1 MQSTK
6 QNLALSSKF
15 AKAPVYITPPANP
28 TATEVQERRERDR
41 SFAIA
46 CGLGFATIVFG
57 FAALMY
63 QFAPDFNKFRANT
76 IQGEV
81 PQASSLY
88 S

>member
-15 AKAPVYITPPANP
+15 AKAPVSINLPA
-28 TATEVQERRERDR
+28 TSATEDQERRERDR

-46 CGLGFATIVFG
+46 CGLGFVTVVFG

-63 QFAPDFNKFRANT
+63 QFAPDFKKFRANT

>member
-6 QNLALSSKF
+6 RNLALSSKF
-15 AKAPVYITPPANP
+15 AKAPVSINLPAAS
-28 TATEVQERRERDR
+28 ATEDQDRRDRDR

-46 CGLGFATIVFG
+46 CTLGFVTVVFG

-63 QFAPDFNKFRANT
+63 QFTPDFNKFRANS
-76 IQGEV
+76 IQGAV
-81 PQASSLY
+81 PQASSLH

>member
-15 AKAPVYITPPANP
+15 AKAPVVYINP
-28 TATEVQERRERDR
+28 SAMSTTEVQERRERDR

-46 CGLGFATIVFG
+46 CTLGFVTIVFG

-81 PQASSLY
+81 PPTSSLY
-88 S
+88 R